1 MIRRREFITLLGSA
15 AAWPLAVKAQ
25 QRAMPV
31 VGWLASR
38 NPQTDERVLYWF
50 RRGLNAQ
57 GYVENQN
64 VTVEYRW
71 ADGQDDQLPA
81 LAADLLRWPVAVVV
95 AVGNGVAG
103 TRAVHAINPAI
114 PVVFDTG
121 RDPVAAGLVPN
132 LNRPGGNITGVVGF
146 LSQLG
151 QKRLGLL
158 HELLP
163 GAKTIAIL
171 FNQLAT
177 GGDAPEMRDV
187 LEVTRPLGLQPI
199 TLAASNEAELDAA
212 FARLAQLP
220 VEALLVTTN
229 PFFLTR
235 ADRIVAL
242 AAQRRIP
249 TMYVRREFAV
259 AGGLMSYGS
268 NQDENSRVLGDYAGR
283 ILKGEKPGDLPVV
296 QPTRFEFVFNLKTA
310 KALGLTVPQTLL
322 VAADEVIE

>member
-1 MIRRREFITLLGSA
+1 MIRRRDFITLLGSA

-151 QKRLGLL
+151 QKRWGSCTNSCPAPRRLLFCSISLQLG
-158 HELLP
+158 
-163 GAKTIAIL
+163 
-171 FNQLAT
+171 AT
-177 GGDAPEMRDV
+177 
-187 LEVTRPLGLQPI
+187 
-199 TLAASNEAELDAA
+199 
-212 FARLAQLP
+212 
-220 VEALLVTTN
+220 
-229 PFFLTR
+229 
-235 ADRIVAL
+235 
-242 AAQRRIP
+242 
-249 TMYVRREFAV
+249 
-259 AGGLMSYGS
+259 
-268 NQDENSRVLGDYAGR
+268 
-283 ILKGEKPGDLPVV
+283 
-296 QPTRFEFVFNLKTA
+296 
-310 KALGLTVPQTLL
+310 PQK
-322 VAADEVIE
+322 